1 MNRTLARI
9 DVGGSAAGDESFST
23 QVARGT
29 CPGEGESDYRAANSL
44 ARARV
49 RMRLLW
55 IAVIVL
61 GIGHLI
67 IPAWLVT
74 MLSRPEKVALMDGT
88 QSLIITSLV
97 PVEEAN
103 QIRDSL
109 AYWGAKALLDKNP
122 AGFDAPET
130 LKRIFSPQMAKKAED
145 EFSEAMREQY
155 KQKQL
160 YQTLKVAR
168 IDQQKIDANV
178 VVVTVLGQLLTT
190 AAIGEEPVTEP
201 SWVKLNL
208 KMVRNPYLGRNQRF
222 PYMVV
227 DFWNSTPEK
236 LSVTKE
242 D

>member
-1 MNRTLARI
+1 MYCCNAEAEVL
-9 DVGGSAAGDESFST
+9 
-23 QVARGT
+23 
-29 CPGEGESDYRAANSL
+29 
-44 ARARV
+44 
-49 RMRLLW
+49 
-55 IAVIVL
+55 VIVSV
-61 GIGHLI
+61 IGT
-67 IPAWLVT
+67 PRG
-74 MLSRPEKVALMDGT
+74 S
-88 QSLIITSLV
+88 SNITCNTGL
-97 PVEEAN
+97 N
-103 QIRDSL
+103 IHD
-109 AYWGAKALLDKNP
+109 
-122 AGFDAPET
+122 
-130 LKRIFSPQMAKKAED
+130 RIFSPQMAKKAED
-145 EFSEAMREQY
+145 EFSKEMREQY